1 MERIWFPDG
10 LRYTISWLLNGVR
23 DIPMSMSFFRT
34 DPNPET
40 ANIGRRNPSRLR
52 LTIRIIRNSYHWLTD
67 PAGIFVLRMVVVTI
81 ATAIPGS
88 WPHTAGFFCRER
100 GLWGV
105 ITAQIA
111 YSST

>member
-1 MERIWFPDG
+1 M
-10 LRYTISWLLNGVR
+10 
-23 DIPMSMSFFRT
+23 
-34 DPNPET
+34 
-40 ANIGRRNPSRLR
+40 ANIGRTDPPQFR
-52 LTIRIIRNSYHWLTD
+52 LTTRIIRNSYHWLTD

-88 WPHTAGFFCRER
+88 LPHTAGFFYREK

-111 YSST
+111 YSSTWLTFCSHFAVVLPEP